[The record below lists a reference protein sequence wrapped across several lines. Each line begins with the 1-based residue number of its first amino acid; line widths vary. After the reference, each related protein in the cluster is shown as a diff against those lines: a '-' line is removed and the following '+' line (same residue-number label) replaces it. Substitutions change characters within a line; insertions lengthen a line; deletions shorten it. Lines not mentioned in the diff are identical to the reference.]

1 MNSSLSADY
10 DKKQKINTGT
20 RIKGLSLFF
29 ISDQIFV
36 FKEKLNEFI
45 IIVICTIIII
55 TVILKGRY

>member
-36 FKEKLNEFI
+36 IKKKLNELI